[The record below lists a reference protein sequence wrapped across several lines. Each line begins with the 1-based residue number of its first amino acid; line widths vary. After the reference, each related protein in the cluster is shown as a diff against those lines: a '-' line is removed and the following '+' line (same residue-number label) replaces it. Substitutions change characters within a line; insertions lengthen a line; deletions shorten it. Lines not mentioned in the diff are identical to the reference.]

1 MTQDKTVYPDTSDIF
16 ALKDE
21 GRREIRRRSFGEK
34 IAMVE
39 KLRERLA
46 PLKKLR
52 EENMGWG
59 ELLSSKTWAIRNRQ
73 GRPRTST
80 AERKLRLRLAWR
92 YEGSMSEAAFRQQ
105 NRSRIG
111 GAVA

>member
-1 MTQDKTVYPDTSDIF
+1 VTQDKTVYPDTSDIF

-46 PLKKLR
+46 PLK
-52 EENMGWG
+52 
-59 ELLSSKTWAIRNRQ
+59 
-73 GRPRTST
+73 
-80 AERKLRLRLAWR
+80 RLR
-92 YEGSMSEAAFRQQ
+92 YGK
-105 NRSRIG
+105 G
-111 GAVA
+111 GASLIESLGDQKSPRMAED

>member
-46 PLKKLR
+46 PLKRLR
-52 EENMGWG
+52 EERYRAGAALI
-59 ELLSSKTWAIRNRQ
+59 EKRDEEK
-73 GRPRTST
+73 ST
-80 AERKLRLRLAWR
+80 GIDED
-92 YEGSMSEAAFRQQ
+92 
-105 NRSRIG
+105 
-111 GAVA
+111 